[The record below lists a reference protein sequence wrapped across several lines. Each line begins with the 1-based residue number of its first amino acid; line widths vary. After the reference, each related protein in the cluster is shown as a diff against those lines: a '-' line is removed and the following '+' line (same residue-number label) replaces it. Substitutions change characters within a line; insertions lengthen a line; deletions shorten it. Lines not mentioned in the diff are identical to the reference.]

1 MANEQQYKAAGVKCL
16 SEEAKLEQYPV
27 ISEHTDIFKSLVT
40 NVLSQFQ
47 SETRGGGALVAAEM
61 HTHKGVGISVPEQGD
76 EANINQGSEQNL
88 TGRIGWCG
96 T

>member
-40 NVLSQFQ
+40 NVLS
-47 SETRGGGALVAAEM
+47 
-61 HTHKGVGISVPEQGD
+61 
-76 EANINQGSEQNL
+76 
-88 TGRIGWCG
+88 
-96 T
+96 